1 MKESIDARIGRY
13 LAGEMGEQ
21 EKAGFQRDLATDQAL
36 NKAYLGY
43 LRIWEST
50 PHAVADQWNTD
61 LAWMD
66 FEKQHLSPS
75 TPVRSLRNKVAYWA
89 IAASVLLAIGATFF
103 FALAPS
109 SKT

>member
-1 MKESIDARIGRY
+1 MKESIDVRIGRY
-13 LAGEMGEQ
+13 LAGEMDEQ
-21 EKAGFQRDLATDQAL
+21 ERAGFQQDLASDQAL

-43 LRIWEST
+43 LRIWEMT
-50 PHAVADQWNTD
+50 PNAPADQWNTD
-61 LAWMD
+61 VAWMN
-66 FEKQHLSPS
+66 FEKQHLSAS

-103 FALAPS
+103 FALSPS